1 MSPWTTSRRDWR
13 RWGCDDLHFGL
24 RFPDPIS
31 ELMIS
36 TNDVRP
42 GMALELPDG
51 VFSIVTY
58 QHVKPGKGRAFV
70 RMKLKNAETG
80 QVLDRT
86 FRADE
91 DVPQAIISRRDHQYL
106 YQDDLG
112 FHFMNLEDYSQ
123 FALPAA
129 ELGDDAG
136 YLVEGMTITIAFHRE
151 RPIGMELPP
160 SVEMEV
166 TFAEP
171 AVKGDRVS
179 GATKEVTVETGINV
193 KTPLFVSQGDRIRVD
208 TRTGAYLTRV

>member
-1 MSPWTTSRRDWR
+1 
-13 RWGCDDLHFGL
+13 
-24 RFPDPIS
+24 
-31 ELMIS
+31 MIS

-70 RMKLKNAETG
+70 RMKIKNAETG

-91 DVPQAIISRRDHQYL
+91 DVPRAIISRQDHQYL
-106 YQDDLG
+106 YQDELG

-123 FALPAA
+123 FAIAA
-129 ELGDDAG
+129 EEVGDDAG
-136 YLVEGMTITIAFHRE
+136 YLVEGMTMVIAFHKE
-151 RPIGMELPP
+151 RPIGMELPT

-171 AVKGDRVS
+171 GVKGDRVS
-179 GATKEVTVETGINV
+179 GATKDVVVQTGISI
-193 KTPLFVSQGDRIRVD
+193 KTPLFVEQGDRIRVD